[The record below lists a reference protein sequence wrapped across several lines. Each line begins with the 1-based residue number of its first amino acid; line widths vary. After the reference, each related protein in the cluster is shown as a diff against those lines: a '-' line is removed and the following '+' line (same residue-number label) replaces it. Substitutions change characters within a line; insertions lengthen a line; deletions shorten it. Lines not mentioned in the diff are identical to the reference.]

1 MTATNTT
8 SAALVPPV
16 LAPPMPKIPEPGS
29 APGGSTTIGLPT
41 GVVETA
47 LTEALP
53 VPDMV
58 FGGSMLV
65 LVIMFHAFW
74 IRLITSSFLKRSHG
88 ERAHLQLW
96 RADLLFALTVVALLS
111 LHMAEVFLWA
121 VGLVFGN
128 VVEGWA
134 RASYFAANCYTA
146 LGEPFS
152 LPHAWRLLP
161 PIIAISGIFTF
172 AWTASVLVN
181 FVARYNDLRAEALT
195 QRQQR
200 RQSAKAAAPV
210 ARKPPPG

>member
-1 MTATNTT
+1 MPASTTA
-8 SAALVPPV
+8 SAPV
-16 LAPPMPKIPEPGS
+16 LDPGV
-29 APGGSTTIGLPT
+29 ATTGA
-41 GVVETA
+41 VVETA

-74 IRLITSSFLKRSHG
+74 IRLITSSFLKRSRG
-88 ERAHLQLW
+88 TGAHTQLW
-96 RADLLFALTVVALLS
+96 RADLLFAATVVALLS
-111 LHMAEVFLWA
+111 LHMAEVFIWSVA
-121 VGLVFGN
+121 LVSGN
-128 VVEGWA
+128 IVDGWA
-134 RASYFAANCYTA
+134 KASYFAANCYTA

-181 FVARYNDLRAEALT
+181 FVARYNELRAETLM
-195 QRQQR
+195 QRDRTREQKASPKATGR
-200 RQSAKAAAPV
+200 PRQP
-210 ARKPPPG
+210 

>member
-1 MTATNTT
+1 MSGHPATPDKMPSPAPAAASASGTDGSHTATG
-8 SAALVPPV
+8 A
-16 LAPPMPKIPEPGS
+16 
-29 APGGSTTIGLPT
+29 
-41 GVVETA
+41 VVETV

-58 FGGSMLV
+58 FGGGMLV

-74 IRLITSSFLKRSHG
+74 IRLITSSFLKRSKSAGVHA
-88 ERAHLQLW
+88 RLW
-96 RADLLFALTVVALLS
+96 RADLLFAGTVVCLLP
-111 LHMAEVFLWA
+111 LHMAEVFIWSVA
-121 VGLVFGN
+121 LVFGN
-128 VVEGWA
+128 IVDGWA

-181 FVARYNDLRAEALT
+181 FVARYNDLRAETMA
-195 QRQQR
+195 R
-200 RQSAKAAAPV
+200 REKSG
-210 ARKPPPG
+210 KPKG